1 MRRKEREITDRKEME
16 IILNEAQVLRLA
28 MVDDGEPYLVAM
40 NYAYADGCIY
50 MHSARE
56 GKKIDILKKDGRVAF
71 QTDIGAE
78 IVIFEEA
85 FRCSTKYKSVYG
97 KGRAVLIDEKGEKK
111 KVLDCIMERYTG
123 RTGLEYPDEVMDMM
137 VAIRVN
143 IETMTGKKSGYQP

>member
-1 MRRKEREITDRKEME
+1 MAAFTCTLPEK
-16 IILNEAQVLRLA
+16 A
-28 MVDDGEPYLVAM
+28 
-40 NYAYADGCIY
+40 
-50 MHSARE
+50 
-56 GKKIDILKKDGRVAF
+56 KKIDILKKDGRVAF